1 MATKKKKFRKPVKK
15 KFEGNFDEDSLSK
28 DHSAKNEL
36 DEIYNHIADGTWI
49 RSKCDWYELGKN
61 FKFCFWI

>member
-1 MATKKKKFRKPVKK
+1 MATKKKKKTKKNKKKKKQKKPVKK

-36 DEIYNHIADGTWI
+36 DEIYNHIADGT
-49 RSKCDWYELGKN
+49 
-61 FKFCFWI
+61 

>member
-36 DEIYNHIADGTWI
+36 DEIYNHIADGT
-49 RSKCDWYELGKN
+49 
-61 FKFCFWI
+61 